1 MKKAGIL
8 VASSAASEFETGSAQ
23 QLAEVYAKEIYDY
36 VKDKDFFKQSVSVR
50 KDDKTGERNLVSWD
64 LVKETLRA
72 GATEAVGGFVMGM
85 PNGIS
90 RAVIGERLP
99 EVSNL
104 GFDIFRLLNTSEN
117 VEKTIA
123 GQKINWYSKVGVKE
137 NPQTG
142 EKYTKKDIDDMF
154 NLYEGIIGQS
164 REIKEEYSSEYQKE
178 ILQRLIKRKQLEE
191 EVGKYDKS
199 TTKEQQRQIAVINED
214 IAELTSRAEEIRGRQ
229 KEIRESKVR
238 RVRGRLY
245 IFCFGY
251 KFSRTNNKLCTGRD
265 SRRARTGRGCSCTY

>member
-23 QLAEVYAKEIYDY
+23 QLAVYTKEIYDY

-117 VEKTIA
+117 VRKTIA
-123 GQKINWYSKVGVKE
+123 GQKNKLVLKVGVKE

-164 REIKEEYSSEYQKE
+164 REIKRRVQLRVSKGNTSETNQ
-178 ILQRLIKRKQLEE
+178 RKQLEE
-191 EVGKYDKS
+191 EVGKYEEANLQQ
-199 TTKEQQRQIAVINED
+199 KEQQRQIAVINED
-214 IAELTSRAEEIRGRQ
+214 IAELTSRAEKRLEVDKKRYRKQSQ
-229 KEIRESKVR
+229 KGTRETLYLLF
-238 RVRGRLY
+238 RVQ
-245 IFCFGY
+245 I
-251 KFSRTNNKLCTGRD
+251 
-265 SRRARTGRGCSCTY
+265 